1 MVTPRDNAKR
11 ATDELLEQLLAS
23 TSAEEYLAYEAN
35 NLEFRQLAD
44 YVTDLLEEKGLTRAE
59 VFRACGI
66 NETYGFNIF
75 SGDKRRPSRD
85 KVLMLAFGLRC
96 TLTEAQRM
104 LRLAGVN
111 ELWPRIPRDAIII
124 RALEEGL
131 TREECDDELFR
142 LGEDTILGA

>member
-1 MVTPRDNAKR
+1 MGSPRDNAKR

-23 TSAEEYLAYEAN
+23 TSAEDYLAYEAC
-35 NLEFRQLAD
+35 NLEFRQLSE
-44 YVTDLLEEKGLTRAE
+44 YLTDLLEEKGLTRAE

-66 NETYGFNIF
+66 NDTYGFNIF
-75 SGDKRRPSRD
+75 SGDKKNPGRD
-85 KVLMLAFGLRC
+85 KVLLLAFGLRC
-96 TLTEAQRM
+96 TLAEAQRL

-131 TREECDDELFR
+131 TRAECDEELYR
-142 LGEDTILGA
+142 LGEDTILEA